1 MAQRFPSVDPAVY
14 ELAEH
19 FLPKGTE
26 EELYNLAGCIQE
38 EIENWLQE
46 HTDE

>member
-1 MAQRFPSVDPAVY
+1 MAQRFPSVVPVVN

-26 EELYNLAGCIQE
+26 EELSDLAGCIQE

-46 HTDE
+46 HQP